1 MPTSPGA
8 QSRSAAP
15 AVALRLGAPVSLAGE
30 TGWAPGPI
38 ATIALAAAVTGIP
51 VLLHLVGAAAGI
63 TACVVLALLL
73 ANFAAPAVP
82 IALIFSYLFQNLFVA
97 LVSPAIDDINQ
108 FNAIRAYNFILTAVT
123 WIVAAWTFWTARA
136 RFDRRFRALMDV
148 TTVALAAIGVYFVL
162 GLIANPGGAI
172 IYLRN
177 IVAPFLLLQ
186 TFAVIAYR
194 HRISM
199 SWALIAIATLTLLYG
214 YLELL
219 AHDSLLSLVN
229 GDTYLNW
236 KIKESY
242 EAGVFLRDL
251 HETGRVLRSY
261 LDTLVIDFLNTP
273 LFRDLGL
280 SVYRLTGPN
289 FHFISFAYA
298 LAFFSVVWAALGS
311 WWYVILALPLLLV
324 VGSKGAL
331 IVTVLVTPAIAA
343 LPYLRGRVP
352 LWMFMAVLAIY
363 ATAGIVAGVRMQDYH
378 VIGFVSGVA
387 SLLGNPIGHGIG
399 VGGNLVV
406 EVATIDWNRSQ
417 HLGQMDQVMESA
429 VGVLFYQ
436 MGIFAL
442 VPLATLV
449 WLAVKLWGLYMA
461 SRDRLF
467 AAGAFALL
475 TITVNGIFQEE
486 ALFSPLALGVVV
498 ALAGLLLGRA
508 YRAVPAEAAAARHVV
523 TPVRLRVRR

>member
-1 MPTSPGA
+1 MPTSPVA
-8 QSRSAAP
+8 RSTSAAAGRAP
-15 AVALRLGAPVSLAGE
+15 RLGAPLLPAGRI
-30 TGWAPGPI
+30 GWEPGPI
-38 ATIALAAAVTGIP
+38 GTIALAAAVTGLP
-51 VLLHLVGAAAGI
+51 VLLHLTGAAVGI
-63 TACVVLALLL
+63 AACVVLALLL

-97 LVSPAIDDINQ
+97 LVSPAIDDIGQ
-108 FNAIRAYNFILTAVT
+108 FNTIRAYNFILTAVT
-123 WIVAAWTFWTARA
+123 WIVAAWWFWTARA
-136 RFDRRFRALMDV
+136 SYDRRFRALMDV

-162 GLIANPGGAI
+162 GLIANPAGAV

-186 TFAVIAYR
+186 IFAVVAYR
-194 HRISM
+194 NRISM
-199 SWALIAIATLTLLYG
+199 SWALIAVATFTLLYG
-214 YLELL
+214 YLELF
-219 AHDSLLSLVN
+219 AHDGLLRLVN

-236 KIKESY
+236 KVKESY
-242 EAGVFLRDL
+242 EAGVFLKDL

-280 SVYRLTGPN
+280 SVYRLVGPN

-298 LAFFSVVWAALGS
+298 LAFFSVVLAALGS

-343 LPYLRGRVP
+343 LPYLRGRAP
-352 LWMFMAVLAIY
+352 LWLFVAVLAIY
-363 ATAGIVAGVRMQDYH
+363 AAAGIIAGIKMQDYH

-436 MGIFAL
+436 MGVFAL

-461 SRDRLF
+461 SHDRLF
-467 AAGAFALL
+467 AAGTFALL

-508 YRAVPAEAAAARHVV
+508 YRTTPAEAVRHVV
-523 TPVRLRVRR
+523 TPTRLRVRP